1 YSPKEKTLEPLREAG
16 FTAGAIAPAKGILRG
31 TSALVALVEE
41 SPNEV
46 IIRPDV
52 FQHIAF
58 ETQSRDERTY
68 PGSVMGAIATV
79 RQSFFDAQHHA
90 LAEADYQKNPR
101 DRKPLEFHPE
111 LKSLLPAAEKKMR
124 VVFEPGSVLMVDRAA
139 RLSGELQLDFCIV
152 SSGQEWRR
160 PDLAKGT
167 GAAFIVPVNFPS
179 APTLPAESD
188 WDQV

>member
-1 YSPKEKTLEPLREAG
+1 
-16 FTAGAIAPAKGILRG
+16 
-31 TSALVALVEE
+31 
-41 SPNEV
+41 
-46 IIRPDV
+46 
-52 FQHIAF
+52 
-58 ETQSRDERTY
+58 
-68 PGSVMGAIATV
+68 GAIATV
-79 RQSFFDAQHHA
+79 RQSFLDAQHHA
-90 LAEADYQKNPR
+90 LAQADYQKNPR

-111 LKSLLPAAEKKMR
+111 LEALFPAAEKKMR

-179 APTLPAESD
+179 APTLPSESD
-188 WDQV
+188 WEQVSLDQLRAWDWASENAALLRQQGLDVALTTYGLSDKK